1 MGKRSRRDSDEDN
14 MSDKEEDPVSEET
27 GTEAEGD
34 EEEFVV
40 EKVLDRRVTKDGKI
54 EYFLA
59 WKGYGPDDNT
69 WEVSSVFGLEFNM
82 IVDHNINVN
91 GVGRF

>member
-1 MGKRSRRDSDEDN
+1 MGKRSKRDSDEEV
-14 MSDKEEDPVSEET
+14 SDKEEPQSEET

-40 EKVLDRRVTKDGKI
+40 EKVLDRRLAKDGKV
-54 EYFLA
+54 EYYLA

-69 WEVSSVFGLEFNM
+69 WEVSVEQKVVESVDNLS
-82 IVDHNINVN
+82 IRAVS
-91 GVGRF
+91 